1 MPETRLRDTLEELH
15 DALEEPGAV
24 DEESRALL
32 SDILR
37 DIQTLLERS
46 PEEREEKEG
55 PPLLDRLAEVKGSFE
70 ESHPSLTAAINRV
83 ANALS
88 NLGI

>member
-1 MPETRLRDTLEELH
+1 MPETRLRNTLEELQ
-15 DALEEPGAV
+15 DALEEPESV

-32 SDILR
+32 GELMR
-37 DIQTLLERS
+37 DIQALLERP
-46 PEEREEKEG
+46 PEEREQES
-55 PPLLDRLAEVKGSFE
+55 PSLLERLAEVKEQFE
-70 ESHPSLTAAINRV
+70 DSHPSLTAAVNRV